1 MKQLLST
8 VLCLAFSSTMCFAQF
23 GGFGGDQ
30 TSETLKDYSSLK
42 DVNYVGDAKEYHNCD
57 IYYPNDGAAKH
68 PVLIHIYGSA
78 WSSNNSKGAADLGTV
93 GKTALENGYIF
104 VTPNHR
110 SSSDAQW
117 PAQSHDIKACIRY
130 IRGNAESLGVDTSFI
145 AVSGFS
151 SGGHLASVMGTT
163 RNGKVFK
170 YADEEM
176 DLEGSLGAYTSFSSS
191 VDAVCDWS
199 GPVDLLDM
207 QCNKRYTDNKTQVM
221 EMPQMEENLMGCKKS
236 VCTDKF
242 HLLNA
247 PTFIDPTDCPV
258 MLVHGSSDNVVPQ
271 CQSIEFYNKLQD
283 AGVYSEYYSHS
294 GGHAVNGDFTD
305 EMISFFGKAQTI
317 KQAQVS
323 STSAFDPRENFHVY
337 IAIGQSN
344 MWGNAKVTTDDKQTH
359 DRITMMSTANS
370 RGNVGEWIPAVP
382 PMCAPSA
389 GYSLADNFIREMAKR
404 TSDNV
409 TIGIIP
415 VAIAGTS
422 FKIFDPDSC
431 DGYLSTAEG
440 WLKNMAAEYD
450 SKPYDRIIACAKKA
464 QEKGVIKGII
474 VHQGETDNMNQEW
487 LSWVT
492 KFYNNVCTELK
503 LDPTKTP
510 ILVGQMVPNGACQGH
525 NSVMANL
532 PNYIKNCAVVEST
545 GLQSESDK
553 LHFTHDSYTQFGKR
567 YAEKMCDLLGLKG
580 LYTIP
585 STPYKGIRAT
595 LPGKIELENYDEGGN
610 NVGWYDATTGNSDKQ
625 YRSNDVD
632 IRKDGSNYVVTN
644 TKAGEWMKYSVTSDL
659 HAAYYLSARV
669 ALPADVDKAKF
680 TVLID
685 NLTPLTATI
694 SKPEG
699 ADGFFELSFDKKL
712 TWIAK
717 GNHEI
722 TVTVNTDGLEI
733 DWIQLTKEKVVFV
746 NDAIGTVEASKF
758 TIVPNPASTNISVYA
773 ETEVELVEIY
783 NAVGALVLKTT
794 ESVGINISD
803 LSSGVYFVKVNAS
816 GKSMIERLVITK

>member
-1 MKQLLST
+1 MKHFLST
-8 VLCLAFSSTMCFAQF
+8 MLCMAFSCTMCFAQF
-23 GGFGGDQ
+23 NGAQ
-30 TSETLKDYSSLK
+30 TGEILNDYSSMK
-42 DVNYVGDAKEYHNCD
+42 NINYVGDGKEYHNCD
-57 IYYPNDGAAKH
+57 IYYPNDGKEKH

-78 WSSNNSKGAADLGTV
+78 WSSNNSKDLADLGTI

-145 AVSGFS
+145 AISGFS
-151 SGGHLASVMGTT
+151 SGGHLASVMGTS

-170 YADEEM
+170 YANEEM
-176 DLEGSLGAYTSFSSS
+176 DLEGSLGEYTMCSSS

-221 EMPQMEENLMGCKKS
+221 EMPQMEENLVGCKKS
-236 VCTDKF
+236 ECTDKF

-247 PTFIDPTDCPV
+247 PTFIDPTDCPF
-258 MLVHGSSDNVVPQ
+258 MLVHGASDNVVPQ
-271 CQSIEFYNKLQD
+271 CQSIEFNNKLQD
-283 AGVYSEYYSHS
+283 AGVYTEFYTHS
-294 GGHAVNGDFTD
+294 GGHSVNSDFTD
-305 EMISFFGKAQTI
+305 EMVAFLGKAQTI

-323 STSAFDPRENFHVY
+323 STVAFDHRENFHVY

-344 MWGNAKVTTDDKQTH
+344 MWGNAKVVSDDKQTH

-404 TSDNV
+404 TPDYV
-409 TIGIIP
+409 TTGIIP

-422 FKIFDPDSC
+422 FKIFDPDMC
-431 DGYLSTAEG
+431 DEYLSTAEG
-440 WLKNMAAEYD
+440 WLQNMAAEYD
-450 SKPYDRIIACAKKA
+450 SKPYERIIACAKKA
-464 QEKGVIKGII
+464 QQTGVIKGII

-487 LSWVT
+487 LTWVT
-492 KFYNNVCTELK
+492 KFYNNVCADLN
-503 LDPTKTP
+503 LDPDKTP
-510 ILVGQMVPNGACQGH
+510 ILVGQMVPNGSCQGH

-532 PNYIKNCAVVEST
+532 PNYIKNCAVVQSS

-553 LHFTHDSYTQFGKR
+553 LHFTHDSYTQMGKR
-567 YAEKMCDLLGLKG
+567 YADEMCNLLGFKG

-585 STPYKGIRAT
+585 STPYKGQRTT
-595 LPGKIELENYDEGGN
+595 LPGKIEVENYDEGGN
-610 NVGWYDATTGNSDKQ
+610 NIAWYDATSGNSDEQ
-625 YRSNDVD
+625 YRSDDVD
-632 IRKDGSNYVVTN
+632 IRKEGSDYVVTKV
-644 TKAGEWMKYSVTSDL
+644 KAGEWMKYSVTSSL

-669 ALPADVDKAKF
+669 ALPADVNKAKL

-685 NLTPLTATI
+685 NLTPLNVTI
-694 SKPEG
+694 NKPED
-699 ADGFFELSFDKKL
+699 ANGFFELSFDKKL

-717 GNHEI
+717 GDHEI
-722 TVTVNTDGLEI
+722 TITANTDGLEI
-733 DWIQLTKEKVVFV
+733 DWIQLTKEKLSFG

-758 TIVPNPASTNISVYA
+758 AIVPNPASTIMSVYA
-773 ETEVELVEIY
+773 ETEVNLVEVY
-783 NAVGALVLKTT
+783 NTVGALVLKTT
-794 ESVGINISD
+794 EATGINISD
-803 LSSGVYFVKVNAS
+803 LPSGVYFVKVN
-816 GKSMIERLVITK
+816 SMVERLVITK